1 MLFLGGLDM
10 QRMDLVEGIFISMVM
25 LSFLALIATVAAF
38 VLS

>member
-10 QRMDLVEGIFISMVM
+10 QRMDLVEGIFIFMVM